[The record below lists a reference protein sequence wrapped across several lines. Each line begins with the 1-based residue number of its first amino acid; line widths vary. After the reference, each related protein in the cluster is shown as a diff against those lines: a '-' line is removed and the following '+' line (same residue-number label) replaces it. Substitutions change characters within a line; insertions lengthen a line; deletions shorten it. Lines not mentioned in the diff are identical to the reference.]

1 MTTLL
6 TSALKLYDSV
16 NHDETTTERP
26 KANYVPS
33 KKMCIRKSQL
43 VNAPESFREKSWKVA
58 SVVIM

>member
-43 VNAPESFREKSWKVA
+43 VNAPESFREKS
-58 SVVIM
+58 